1 MNQFEIKYNA
11 PFNDHSANEN
21 TERITEHIRKSF
33 AENFWAMNYFFERTG
48 IKEFPDD
55 KIEELLNSIAET
67 IKAHIA
73 PDVERNVA
81 DVMTMHY
88 KEEFEAKAA

>member
-1 MNQFEIKYNA
+1 MKQFEIKYDM
-11 PFNDHSANEN
+11 PFSDHSANEN

-48 IKEFPDD
+48 ISELPGE

-67 IKAHIA
+67 VKTHIA

-81 DVMTMHY
+81 VVMTMHY
-88 KEEFEAKAA
+88 REEFETKAA